1 MQFCSSLVSLKN
13 DWILRSWSWHL
24 QGCTLWHRLA
34 KWFVW
39 HIHHSLHLYLRANL
53 NALVM
58 NLTRC
63 PESELFHN
71 LCSFWCLKEIICLE
85 QVYAFCILKNSWSHL
100 NSIGFC
106 FIHLP
111 PSPIQTAMSV
121 GWNPTFPDV
130 KVGFSAQRV
139 ESDQIFADCKA
150 SICRDRFTLNNF
162 SMQILNIF
170 TLFYLSFFPF
180 ASKFLCS
187 SLSVGSVDTGQ
198 DYGAMDP
205 AWLRSLGL

>member
-1 MQFCSSLVSLKN
+1 M
-13 DWILRSWSWHL
+13 
-24 QGCTLWHRLA
+24 
-34 KWFVW
+34 W

-139 ESDQIFADCKA
+139 ESDQIFADCK
-150 SICRDRFTLNNF
+150 SINLSRQIHFEQFFHANF
-162 SMQILNIF
+162 KHLYFILPFLFSFCFQISL
-170 TLFYLSFFPF
+170 LVSFCGV
-180 ASKFLCS
+180 S
-187 SLSVGSVDTGQ
+187 
-198 DYGAMDP
+198 
-205 AWLRSLGL
+205 